1 MTVMTAATL
10 RQRAVRSAAWM
21 LPASVGSR
29 AVGLLGTLLLTRYLA
44 PDEYGVVMAAAL
56 AVTTASSATTFGIGT
71 YLVANAEISRAER
84 FHASCW
90 FLAIGVAVSLG
101 MLMAGGPLERWSGA
115 PGLAAFLPALIAA
128 TLLDRI
134 SYVPERLLIRNLR
147 CGWLSLARAGGELI
161 YTAVCVTLAVLGWG
175 ADAIVW
181 GTMARA
187 SVRFLAI
194 VPAVDI
200 REWLEPHRL
209 RLATLIGIAGYGL
222 TVSLATMAGFVMRRW
237 DNLLISRYF
246 GAGVMGAY
254 NYAYNLADTPGTAIG
269 DQVNDILSASFPRVA
284 PRNRIAALVNS
295 CAMVS
300 IVMLPLSI
308 GLAVVAP
315 TVVTAIFDPRWSDVG
330 PMMVCLSSL
339 AVSRPLT
346 GVLGAYLYAVRRP
359 TAVLWIECASLI
371 GVVAAISTV
380 GRAGITWACL
390 SVAAVFVL
398 RLLAAMWMISRKDGV
413 PISAF
418 LLPMARPL
426 AVCAAMAAGVSMARL
441 ALMDLTPL
449 LRLLVEIALG
459 AAIYVVGIVLA
470 DRSACGELLRAVRS
484 ALFKGST
491 NPAAPAAAIAA
502 TPRVLSLSTEFPN
515 PSEPGK
521 GLFVRS
527 RLDAIGSRS
536 SLFVVAPIAA
546 LDYANPSRDLLAGWR
561 VPRERT
567 EGRMSILHP
576 RWLYPPHGGWTNAFF
591 LAARLLPLLVRVAAR
606 RPFDVIDAH
615 FAHPEGVAA
624 VLLGKIVRVPVLVT
638 VRGSE
643 LRYYRQRW
651 KRFWMS
657 WALRRADRVI
667 AVSENLRDLTIAL
680 GVDPQ
685 RVRTIPNG
693 VDISVF
699 YRRDR
704 LECRSRH
711 GIAANERIILSA
723 GDLAELKGH
732 HRAISAV
739 KKLNESG
746 TPVKLLIA
754 GGVGRSGRYAGTL
767 RAQVAADGLADR
779 VTFLGEVSQAALAEL
794 MSAADVFCL
803 ASSTEGWPNVVN
815 EALACGTPVVATDV
829 GAIRQMV
836 VGDRNGYVVPVQ
848 DGEALVERL
857 REALTRRWDHDAI
870 SARGRAR
877 SWAQV
882 ADEVLEQ
889 MQAVIGE
896 RPRPRVETAG
906 RALRSRLLRM
916 GWS

>member
-1 MTVMTAATL
+1 
-10 RQRAVRSAAWM
+10 M

-29 AVGLLGTLLLTRYLA
+29 AVGLVGTLLLARYLA

-56 AVTTASSATTFGIGT
+56 AVTTANSATTFGIGM
-71 YLVANAEISRAER
+71 YLVANAETSRAER
-84 FHASCW
+84 FHASFW
-90 FLAIGVAVSLG
+90 FLAIGIALSLA

-115 PGLAAFLPALIAA
+115 PGLAAFLPALVVASF
-128 TLLDRI
+128 LDRI
-134 SYVPERLLIRNLR
+134 SYLPERLLIRNLR
-147 CGWLSLARAGGELI
+147 GGWLSLARAGGELI
-161 YTAVCVTLAVLGWG
+161 YTAVAVMLARNGWG

-181 GTMARA
+181 GSVARA

-200 REWLEPHRL
+200 RDWLEPHRL
-209 RLATLIGIAGYGL
+209 RLATLTGIVGYGL
-222 TVSLATMAGFVMRRW
+222 NVSIATMVGFVMRRW

-269 DQVNDILSASFPRVA
+269 DQVNDILTASFPRVA
-284 PRNRIAALVNS
+284 PRNRAAALVHS

-330 PMMVCLSSL
+330 PMLMCLSSL
-339 AVSRPLT
+339 AVSRPLA
-346 GVLGAYLYAVRRP
+346 GVFGSYLYAVGRP
-359 TAVLWIECASLI
+359 TPVLWIECASLI

-380 GRAGITWACL
+380 GRAGINWACL
-390 SVAAVFVL
+390 SVALVFVL
-398 RLLAAMWMISRKDGV
+398 RLLAAMWVISRKEGV

-418 LLPMARPL
+418 LLPMSRPL
-426 AVCAAMAAGVSMARL
+426 AVCAAMAAGVTVARL

-459 AAIYVVGIVLA
+459 AAIYVSGILVV
-470 DRSACGELLRAVRS
+470 DRSTCDELLRAVRS

-491 NPAAPAAAIAA
+491 NPATSASEVAAV
-502 TPRVLSLSTEFPN
+502 PRVLSLSSEFPN

-527 RLDAIGSRS
+527 RLDAIASRS
-536 SLFVVAPIAA
+536 RLLVVAPIAA
-546 LDYANPSRDLLAGWR
+546 LDYANPGRNLLAGWR

-567 EGRMSILHP
+567 EGRMTILHP

-591 LAARLLPLLVRVAAR
+591 LAARLWPLVARVAAR

-624 VLLGKIVRVPVLVT
+624 VLLGKIFRRPVFVT

-643 LRYYRQRW
+643 LRYYKQRW

-667 AVSENLRDLTIAL
+667 AVSENLRDLAIAL
-680 GVDPQ
+680 GVDAQ

-693 VDISVF
+693 VDIPAF

-739 KKLNESG
+739 KTLSESG

-754 GGVGRSGRYAGTL
+754 GGVGRSGRFAATL
-767 RAQVAADGLADR
+767 RAQVAADGLTDR
-779 VTFLGEVSQAALAEL
+779 VAFLGEVSQAALAEL
-794 MSAADVFCL
+794 MTAADVFCL

-829 GAIRQMV
+829 GAVRQMV
-836 VGDRNGYVVPVQ
+836 VPDRNGYVVPVQ
-848 DGEALVERL
+848 DVDALVEGL
-857 REALTRRWDHDAI
+857 RAALTRRWDHEAI

-877 SWAQV
+877 SWTHV

-889 MQAVIGE
+889 MQGVIAA
-896 RPRPRVETAG
+896 RPRPHVETAG